1 MRDPC
6 PTKICPNESLL
17 EIPFHLITS
26 HESRYNRST
35 TLISYL
41 LTYSTP
47 NSLLITHLTS
57 PCQNF
62 SNLIMILPTT
72 QNGPIFQIIY
82 LNISMWP
89 ACNEYI
95 MPKDVTNGLF
105 GYCLLLKTENWK
117 HCSKIIFKYINNVV
131 EPNFKENF
139 VEKSTCGSRK
149 QYTGPT
155 ELDAN
160 TAEMNF
166 QLYLNS
172 CLICFVIICFVTT

>member
-1 MRDPC
+1 MIHTKYEYILISSKHHILWIAISIKHHILLHFFSFRKGKSDSRVKTNPRKLNYWSIVRDPC

-82 LNISMWP
+82 LNISM
-89 ACNEYI
+89 
-95 MPKDVTNGLF
+95 
-105 GYCLLLKTENWK
+105 
-117 HCSKIIFKYINNVV
+117 
-131 EPNFKENF
+131 
-139 VEKSTCGSRK
+139 
-149 QYTGPT
+149 
-155 ELDAN
+155 
-160 TAEMNF
+160 
-166 QLYLNS
+166 
-172 CLICFVIICFVTT
+172 

>member
-1 MRDPC
+1 MLKCENMSLRQMSKQALMFHVTFSAKIIFLTQHAIYNYTVIHTKYEYILISSKHHILWIAISIKHHILLHFFSFRKGKSDSRVKTNPRKLNYWSIVRDPC

-82 LNISMWP
+82 LNISM
-89 ACNEYI
+89 
-95 MPKDVTNGLF
+95 
-105 GYCLLLKTENWK
+105 
-117 HCSKIIFKYINNVV
+117 
-131 EPNFKENF
+131 
-139 VEKSTCGSRK
+139 
-149 QYTGPT
+149 
-155 ELDAN
+155 
-160 TAEMNF
+160 
-166 QLYLNS
+166 
-172 CLICFVIICFVTT
+172 